1 MSLASAL
8 VNNMEFSH
16 IPVLLNETLEGLNIK
31 PDGIYVDGTAGGAGH
46 SKEIAKRLTTGRL
59 IALDR
64 DPDAIEVA
72 TERLSGLPATVVKSN
87 YRDMRNAL
95 DGLEIELVDGIML
108 DIGVS
113 SFQLDNGE
121 RGFSFHEDAPL
132 DMRMS
137 KEGTSAADLVNSL
150 DVYELTNILRDYGE
164 EKFAFKIANKIVSER
179 AKEPVLTTGR
189 LAEIIASSVPAAVRR
204 QGNPSRKSFQALRIA
219 VNDELGALKDGIDAA
234 WSCLNKGGR
243 LAIITFHSLED
254 RIVKNKFK
262 EYATG
267 CICPPDIP
275 VCVCGKKPQGKLIT
289 GKPIVA
295 NERELSVNVRSRS
308 AKLRVIEKL

>member
-1 MSLASAL
+1 
-8 VNNMEFSH
+8 MEFKH

-46 SKEIAKRLTTGRL
+46 SCEIAKRLTTGRL

-72 TERLSGLPATVVKSN
+72 TERLKELPATVVKSN
-87 YRDMRNAL
+87 YRDISSAL
-95 DGLEIELVDGIML
+95 ETLGIDSVDGIML

-113 SFQLDNGE
+113 SFQLDNRE
-121 RGFSFHEDAPL
+121 RGFSFHDDANL

-137 KEGTSAADLVNSL
+137 KEGTTAAELVNNL
-150 DVYELTNILRDYGE
+150 DVSELTKILRDFGE
-164 EKFAFKIANKIVSER
+164 EKFAYKIALKIADER
-179 AKEPVLTTGR
+179 KKEKITTTGQ
-189 LAEIIASSVPAAVRR
+189 LADIIASAVPAAVRR

-219 VNDELGALKDGIDAA
+219 VNDELGALSDGIDAA
-234 WSCLNKGGR
+234 WKCLKLGGR

-254 RIVKNKFK
+254 RIVKQKFK

-275 VCVCGKKPQGKLIT
+275 ICVCGKTPEGKLVSS
-289 GKPIVA
+289 KPITA
-295 NERELSVNVRSRS
+295 TTEELELNPRSRS
-308 AKLRVIEKL
+308 AKLRVIEKI

>member
-1 MSLASAL
+1 M

-16 IPVLLNETLEGLNIK
+16 IPVLLNETLEGLNIR

-46 SKEIAKRLTTGRL
+46 SKEIAKRLCTGKL
-59 IALDR
+59 VALDR
-64 DPDAIEVA
+64 DPDAIKVA
-72 TERLSGLPATVVKSN
+72 TERLRGLPATVVKSN
-87 YRDMRNAL
+87 YRDIRVAL
-95 DGLEIELVDGIML
+95 DGLGIEYVDGIML

-137 KEGTSAADLVNSL
+137 KEGTTAADLVNSL

-164 EKFAFKIANKIVSER
+164 EKFAFKIANKIATER
-179 AKEPVLTTGR
+179 EKEPILTTGR
-189 LAEIIASSVPAAVRR
+189 LAEIIVSSVPAAVRR

-234 WSCLNKGGR
+234 WGCLNKGGR

-267 CICPPDIP
+267 CTCPPDIP
-275 VCVCGKKPQGKLIT
+275 VCICGKKPQGKLIT

-295 NERELSVNVRSRS
+295 SESELLVNARSRS
-308 AKLRVIEKL
+308 AKLRVIEKI

>member
-1 MSLASAL
+1 M

-46 SKEIAKRLTTGRL
+46 SKEIAKRLGTGKL

-64 DPDAIEVA
+64 DPDAIKVA

-87 YRDMRNAL
+87 YRDMRTAL
-95 DGLEIELVDGIML
+95 DGLGIELVDGIML

-137 KEGTSAADLVNSL
+137 KEGTTAADLVNSL

-179 AKEPVLTTGR
+179 EKEPILTTSR

-267 CICPPDIP
+267 CTCPPDIP
-275 VCVCGKKPQGKLIT
+275 VCICGKKPQGKLIT

-295 NERELSVNVRSRS
+295 SDSELSVNVRSRS

>member
-1 MSLASAL
+1 
-8 VNNMEFSH
+8 MEFSH
-16 IPVLLNETLEGLNIK
+16 IPVLLNETLDGLNIK

-46 SKEIAKRLTTGRL
+46 SKEIAKRLDTGRL

-64 DPDAIEVA
+64 DPDAIKVA
-72 TERLSGLPATVVKSN
+72 TERLKGLPATVVKSN
-87 YRDMRNAL
+87 YRDMRTAL
-95 DGLEIELVDGIML
+95 DGQGIDTVDGIML

-137 KEGTSAADLVNSL
+137 KEGTSAADLVNNL

-179 AKEPVLTTGR
+179 EKEPILTTGR
-189 LAEIIASSVPAAVRR
+189 LAEIISSSVPAAVRR

-219 VNDELGALKDGIDAA
+219 VNDELGALRDGIDAA
-234 WSCLNKGGR
+234 WSCLAHGGR

-267 CICPPDIP
+267 CTCPPDLPI
-275 VCVCGKKPQGKLIT
+275 CVCGKKPQGKIIT

-295 NERELSVNVRSRS
+295 SEEELKQNLRSRS
-308 AKLRVIEKL
+308 AKLRVIEKI